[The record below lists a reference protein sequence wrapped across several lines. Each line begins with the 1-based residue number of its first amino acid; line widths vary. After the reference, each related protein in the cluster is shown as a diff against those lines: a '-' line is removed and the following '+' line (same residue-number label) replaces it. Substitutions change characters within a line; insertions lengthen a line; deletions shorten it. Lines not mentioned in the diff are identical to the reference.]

1 MKTCKALQLDVVFV
15 DDVVDDANNND
26 DDDDDD
32 DDDDIF
38 FCLIDRSFVAE
49 DIVRSIYS
57 IDDSD
62 DEDNL
67 DDQDDENEQ
76 VTIVLSCM
84 YLLNSHNTHAMTN
97 TTDDNYTNR

>member
-1 MKTCKALQLDVVFV
+1 MLFLLMMLLMI
-15 DDVVDDANNND
+15 ANNNN

-67 DDQDDENEQ
+67 DDENEQ
-76 VTIVLSCM
+76 VTIVISCM

-97 TTDDNYTNR
+97 TTDDNYTNI